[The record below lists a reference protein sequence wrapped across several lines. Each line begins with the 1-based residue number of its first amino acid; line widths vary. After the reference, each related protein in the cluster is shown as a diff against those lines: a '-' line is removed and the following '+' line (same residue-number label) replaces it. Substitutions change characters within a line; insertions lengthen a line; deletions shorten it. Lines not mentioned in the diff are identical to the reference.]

1 MAHFM
6 FSYKSGLTVFVP
18 QSEVYN
24 EVYYE
29 VGDALA
35 PNGIPLAQEIE
46 GWSEL
51 CHVGEKYVTDSFTV
65 ECVE

>member
-1 MAHFM
+1 MTHFM

-18 QSEVYN
+18 QSEVFN

-35 PNGIPLAQEIE
+35 PNGIPIAQEID

-51 CHVGEKYVTDSFTV
+51 CHVGEQYVTDSFTV
-65 ECVE
+65 ECVR